1 MMPMPIMSDMNTALK
16 TLSPNYTLNRPIR
29 YTTSNAL
36 DVLHPAELLWVSKM
50 WRDYEGGPEDYDFSV
65 IYELTTPITNTRV
78 WVVDRSIEPETML
91 MLPSD
96 Y

>member
-1 MMPMPIMSDMNTALK
+1 MTDMNTALK
-16 TLSPNYTLNRPIR
+16 TLSANYTLNRPIR

-36 DVLHPAELLWVSKM
+36 DVLHPAELLWIARE
-50 WRDYEGGPEDYDFSV
+50 WRNFEGSQEDSDYNIIFEKV
-65 IYELTTPITNTRV
+65 TPITNTRI
-78 WVVDRSIEPETML
+78 WIVDRSPETEPML

>member
-1 MMPMPIMSDMNTALK
+1 MNTSTK
-16 TLSPNYTLNRPIR
+16 TLSQNYTLNRPIR
-29 YTTSNAL
+29 YTTSSAL
-36 DVLHPAELLWVSKM
+36 DVLHPSELLWIARQ
-50 WRDYEGGPEDYDFSV
+50 WRDYEGGPEDSDYNV
-65 IYELTTPITNTRV
+65 IYELTTKITNTRV